1 MRAKYLKNIISFV
14 LSVLSYALMLPLFLF
29 FKEILGLENQV
40 VFNII
45 QLIVFLFVYG
55 FAAIFVEVIFKRMND
70 RLMFLRKSNGGRDVA
85 AEERHED
92 ESSGLIS
99 LSINDKK

>member
-1 MRAKYLKNIISFV
+1 VFYAV
-14 LSVLSYALMLPLFLF
+14 LLPLLVI
-29 FKEILGLENQV
+29 FKEFLGLANEV

-45 QLIVFLFVYG
+45 QLVVFLFVYG
-55 FAAIFVEVIFKRMND
+55 FVAIFIEVIFKRMND
-70 RLMFLRKSNGGRDVA
+70 RLLFMRKANGGRDIA

-99 LSINDKK
+99 LSISDKK